1 MPVYLQKS
9 TSTRFYWL
17 FVPVLLYLGGYFYY
31 LTFYA
36 VDVPYIDD
44 YDALL
49 QYILTYRNADMWGK
63 FKSLFLPHNEHIIV
77 MTRLAAWVSYA
88 LTGHISIRGM
98 ILTGNAL
105 LVLQLGLLYRL
116 FQPCLRFSVLYFLLV
131 VLVFINPQYS
141 PTSFW
146 AMAVWTN
153 TWVFIP
159 ITLCIFALVNPKHLM
174 WAIPPAIWAHFSNG
188 SGLMIWPVG
197 IFIFWM
203 SGRPLRHYLIWT
215 AVGGLS
221 CLSYFYLMSQQPAAG
236 TFIISNLGMFPLN
249 CLAFIG
255 AYAALLGGLPG
266 QAMAVV
272 LGSTV
277 LGVTLWLLKTYKKT
291 REGTDL
297 MLISIM
303 LFILLAAVSVALF
316 RAEKGISIIIGGR
329 YRHYSSL
336 AVAVFVLMG
345 FRLFTFRVSR
355 WLAVAP
361 WAVILLI
368 TGLSYFRDIGLR
380 LTTEWRTVADYY
392 NFLHNQAD
400 VYTTDGTPRFGKA
413 TLEAHRSGVYVVPL
427 RYDLAAQLKKATRLP
442 FKSTLQ
448 IERTEEK
455 KVDAIVCGNYWL
467 LKEPQLQFPDSP
479 KDAFYAVLSRGSRR
493 YIFPTSSTRN
503 AWSAMI
509 KQRRYFKKGLES
521 EVYDCFVPLANAQI
535 EWLQTGTQ
543 PKLYPT
549 NTIITANP

>member
-9 TSTRFYWL
+9 TSNGFYWL
-17 FVPVLLYLGGYFYY
+17 SVLVVLYLGWYFYY
-31 LTFYA
+31 LTLYA

-49 QYILTYRNADMWGK
+49 QYILTYKKVGAWAK
-63 FKSLFLPHNEHIIV
+63 VKSLFLPHNEHIIV

-116 FQPCLRFSVLYFLLV
+116 FQPSRRFSALYFLLV
-131 VLVFINPQYS
+131 VLIFINPQYS

-146 AMAVWTN
+146 AMAIWTN
-153 TWVFIP
+153 TWVFVPVI
-159 ITLCIFALVNPKHLM
+159 LCIFTLVNPKYFA
-174 WAIPPAIWAHFSNG
+174 WAVSFAIWAHFSNG
-188 SGLMIWPVG
+188 SGIMIWPIGV
-197 IFIFWM
+197 FILWM
-203 SGRPLRHYLIWT
+203 TGRPLRHYLIWT

-221 CLSYFYLMSQQPAAG
+221 CLGYFYLMSQQPAAG
-236 TFIISNLGMFPLN
+236 TFAISNLAMFPLN

-255 AYAALLGGLPG
+255 AYAALLGGFPG
-266 QAMAVV
+266 QIMAVL
-272 LGSTV
+272 LGSIIV
-277 LGVTLWLLKTYKKT
+277 GIGFLMLKSYKNT
-291 REGTDL
+291 RERTDL
-297 MLISIM
+297 MLISLL
-303 LFILLAAVSVALF
+303 LFILLTAVSVALF
-316 RAEKGISIIIGGR
+316 RAEKGMSIIIGGR

-400 VYTTDGTPRFGKA
+400 VYTTDGTPRFWKT
-413 TLEAHRSGVYVVPL
+413 TLEAHKSGLYVVPL
-427 RYDLAAQLKKATRLP
+427 RYDLNQQLQKAVYLT
-442 FKSTLQ
+442 FKSTLRL
-448 IERTEEK
+448 ERNEEEK
-455 KVDAIVCGNYWL
+455 VDSIVCGNYWL
-467 LKEPQLQFPDSP
+467 LTEPQLQFPDSP
-479 KDAFYAVLSRGSRR
+479 KDAFYAVLSQGSHR

-503 AWSAMI
+503 PWSVMV
-509 KQRRYFKKGLES
+509 KQRRYFKKGLEA

-535 EWLQTGTQ
+535 EWLQTGPQ
-543 PKLYPT
+543 PKLFQT
-549 NTIITANP
+549 NTIINVNP